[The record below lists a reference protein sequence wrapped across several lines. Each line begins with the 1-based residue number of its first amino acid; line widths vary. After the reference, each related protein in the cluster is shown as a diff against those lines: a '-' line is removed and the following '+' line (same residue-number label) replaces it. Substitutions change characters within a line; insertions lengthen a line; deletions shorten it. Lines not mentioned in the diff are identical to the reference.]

1 MWYRIADRIIRF
13 RIPLLIL
20 LLAFTGFM
28 GYQATRVQLSFD
40 YTNAIP
46 TDNPKYKDY
55 LLFKN
60 TFGDDA
66 NNMMIGVRE
75 NDLFNLTFFND
86 YLKLSR
92 DLAKAPY
99 VENVLGI
106 PTAVAVVRDSL
117 GKMGVQRIF
126 PDTVTEQNS
135 DSLRD
140 RFLDMPFYQGLLYN
154 PETKAYLMAV
164 RINKDVLNSI
174 ERVAVIDY
182 ITAIADSFGAA
193 HQVEMHYSGL
203 PLIRTQMANK
213 VNHELKL
220 FLILSFAFTAVILL
234 VFFRSLS
241 AVLISMVVVA
251 IGVLWSF
258 GTMTLL
264 GYKLTLLTGVI
275 PPLIVVIGIPNCIYF
290 LNKYHASFA
299 ERAQQIPAVREMVG
313 KMAIVTLFTNLTA
326 AIGFGVF
333 FFTKS
338 IILSEFGLVAGLN
351 IMGLFIISL
360 ILIPAIL
367 SFLKPPKARHTNYL
381 ESKWMNKLLDSFT
394 TLVFHNR
401 KWIYTGTLAVCIMAV
416 AGMLRLRAVGH
427 IVDDLPRTD
436 KIYTDLKFFE
446 QHFKGVMPLEI
457 MISTKKKYGALTS
470 LNTWEKVDS
479 FSNVLQSYN
488 EIGGGLSLIK
498 GVKFVR
504 QGIVG
509 GGKESYTLPSS
520 FEFNALRPQ
529 LISAFKKGKESDKD
543 SELNQLLYSF
553 LDTTGAII
561 RLSVNMADIG
571 SKRLPILLD
580 RIQEQA
586 KQIFGTGDYEI
597 TFTGTT
603 ITFLEGSRFIINSLR
618 DSLLLAFAMIL
629 VCMVILFRS
638 WRIVTIAIVTN
649 IVPILIT
656 AGLMGWLGVALK
668 PSTVLVFS
676 VALGITVDVTIRFL
690 VNFKQELSTHD
701 EDIEMTVRRT
711 IRDTGLSIIFT
722 SMILVAGFGVFA
734 VSDFVGTKSLGY
746 LTALTLLLAMLFNLT
761 LQPALLVWMAKAKHK
776 KAIRKNGAGR

>member
-1 MWYRIADRIIRF
+1 MWYRVADLIIRF
-13 RIPLLIL
+13 RIPLLIVM
-20 LLAFTGFM
+20 LAFTTFM
-28 GYQATRVQLSFD
+28 GYKATQVQLSFD

-46 TDNPKYKDY
+46 TDNPRYKDY
-55 LLFKN
+55 MTFKN

-66 NNMMIGVRE
+66 SNMMIGVQE
-75 NDLFNLTFFND
+75 NDLFRPDFLND
-86 YLKLSR
+86 YIKLSAS
-92 DLAKAPY
+92 LAKAPY
-99 VENVLGI
+99 VEHVLGL
-106 PTAVAVVRDSL
+106 PTAVSVTKDQT
-117 GKMGVQRIF
+117 GKMGVQQIF
-126 PDTVTEQNS
+126 PDSVTAQNS
-135 DSLRD
+135 DSLRN
-140 RFLDMPFYQGLLYN
+140 RFLSMPFYQGLLYN
-154 PETKAYLMAV
+154 PETKTYLMAV

-174 ERVAVIDY
+174 RRVEVIDH
-182 ITAIADSFGAA
+182 IVAIADSFGEA

-234 VFFRSLS
+234 IFFRSLS

-251 IGVLWSF
+251 MGVIWSF
-258 GTMTLL
+258 GTTALL

-299 ERAQQIPAVREMVG
+299 ERARKIPALKEMVG

-351 IMGLFIISL
+351 IMGLFLISL
-360 ILIPAIL
+360 VLIPAII

-381 ESKWMNKLLDSFT
+381 ESKWMNRLLDSFT

-401 KWIYTGTLAVCIMAV
+401 KWIYTGTLVVCALSV
-416 AGMLRLRAVGH
+416 AGMLRLQAVGH
-427 IVDDLPRTD
+427 IVDDLPQTD

-446 QHFKGVMPLEI
+446 RNFKGVMPLEI
-457 MISTKKKYGALTS
+457 MINTKKKYGALTS
-470 LNTWEKVDS
+470 LNTWERVDS
-479 FSNVLQSYN
+479 FSNLLQSYD

-498 GVKFVR
+498 GVKFVK
-504 QGIVG
+504 QGITG
-509 GGKESYTLPSS
+509 GGAEDYALPSS
-520 FEFNALRPQ
+520 MEFSALRPQ
-529 LISAFKKGKESDKD
+529 LISAFRKGTSDKD
-543 SELNQLLYSF
+543 GQLNQLLYSF
-553 LDTTGAII
+553 IDSMGGVI

-571 SKRLPILLD
+571 SKRLPVLLD
-580 RIQEQA
+580 HIKDQA
-586 KQIFGTGDYEI
+586 TQIFGKEDYDI

-629 VCMVILFRS
+629 ICMIILFRS
-638 WRIVTIAIVTN
+638 WRIVAIAIVTN
-649 IVPILIT
+649 VVPILIT
-656 AGLMGWLGVALK
+656 AGLMGWLDVALK

-722 SMILVAGFGVFA
+722 SMILVVGFGVFA

-761 LQPALLVWMAKAKHK
+761 LQPALLVWMAKAKNK
-776 KAIRKNGAGR
+776 KAIRKGGA

>member
-1 MWYRIADRIIRF
+1 MWYRVADLIIRF
-13 RIPLLIL
+13 RFPLLIVM
-20 LLAFTGFM
+20 LAFTAFM
-28 GYQATRVQLSFD
+28 GYKATQVQLSFD

-46 TDNPKYKDY
+46 TDNPRYKDY
-55 LLFKN
+55 MTFKN

-66 NNMMIGVRE
+66 SNMMIGVQE
-75 NDLFNLTFFND
+75 NDLFRPDFLND
-86 YLKLSR
+86 YIKLSAS
-92 DLAKAPY
+92 LAKAPY
-99 VENVLGI
+99 VEHVLGL
-106 PTAVAVVRDSL
+106 PTAVSVTKDQT
-117 GKMGVQRIF
+117 GKMGVQQIF
-126 PDTVTEQNS
+126 PDSVTAQNS

-140 RFLDMPFYQGLLYN
+140 RFLSMPFYQGLLYN
-154 PETKAYLMAV
+154 PETKTYLMAV

-174 ERVAVIDY
+174 RRVEVIDH
-182 ITAIADSFGAA
+182 IVAIADSFGEA

-234 VFFRSLS
+234 IFFRSLS

-251 IGVLWSF
+251 IGVIWSF
-258 GTMTLL
+258 GTTALL

-299 ERAQQIPAVREMVG
+299 ERAQKIPALREMVG

-351 IMGLFIISL
+351 IMGLFLISL
-360 ILIPAIL
+360 ILIPSII

-381 ESKWMNKLLDSFT
+381 ESKWMNRLLDSFT

-401 KWIYTGTLAVCIMAV
+401 KWIYAGTLVVCALSV
-416 AGMLRLRAVGH
+416 AGMLRLQAVGH
-427 IVDDLPRTD
+427 IVDDLPQTD

-446 QHFKGVMPLEI
+446 RNFKGVMPLEI
-457 MISTKKKYGALTS
+457 MINTKKKYGALTS

-479 FSNVLQSYN
+479 FSNLLQSYD

-498 GVKFVR
+498 GVKFVK
-504 QGIVG
+504 QGVTG
-509 GGKESYTLPSS
+509 GGAEDYALPSS
-520 FEFNALRPQ
+520 MEFSALRPQ
-529 LISAFKKGKESDKD
+529 LISAFRKGTSDKD
-543 SELNQLLYSF
+543 GQLNQLLYSF
-553 LDTTGAII
+553 IDSTGGVI
-561 RLSVNMADIG
+561 RISVNMADIG
-571 SKRLPILLD
+571 SKRLPVLLD
-580 RIQEQA
+580 HIKDQA
-586 KQIFGTGDYEI
+586 TQIFGKDDYDI
-597 TFTGTT
+597 IFTGTT

-629 VCMVILFRS
+629 ICMIILFRS
-638 WRIVTIAIVTN
+638 WRIVAIAIVTN

-656 AGLMGWLGVALK
+656 AGLMGWVGVALK

-722 SMILVAGFGVFA
+722 SMILVVGFGVFA

-761 LQPALLVWMAKAKHK
+761 LQPALLVWMAKAKNK
-776 KAIRKNGAGR
+776 KAIRKDGA

>member
-1 MWYRIADRIIRF
+1 MWYRVADLIIRF
-13 RIPLLIL
+13 RVPLLIIM
-20 LLAFTGFM
+20 LAFTAFM
-28 GYQATRVQLSFD
+28 GYKATQVQLSFD

-55 LLFKN
+55 MTFKN
-60 TFGDDA
+60 TFGEDA
-66 NNMMIGVRE
+66 SNMMIGIQE
-75 NDLFNLTFFND
+75 NDLFRPDFLND
-86 YLKLSR
+86 YLKLSAS
-92 DLAKAPY
+92 LSKAPY
-99 VENVLGI
+99 VEQVLGL
-106 PTAVAVVRDSL
+106 PTAVSVVRDAA

-126 PDTVTEQNS
+126 PDTVTAQNI

-140 RFLDMPFYQGLLYN
+140 RFLSMPFYQGLLYN
-154 PETKAYLMAV
+154 PEAKTYLMAV

-174 ERVAVIDY
+174 KRVEVIAH
-182 ITAIADSFGAA
+182 IIALADSFGAA

-203 PLIRTQMANK
+203 PLIRTQMATK

-234 VFFRSLS
+234 LFFRSLS

-251 IGVLWSF
+251 IGVVWSF
-258 GTMTLL
+258 GTIALL
-264 GYKLTLLTGVI
+264 GYKITLLTGVI

-299 ERAQQIPAVREMVG
+299 ERAQKIPALREMVG

-351 IMGLFIISL
+351 IMGLFLISL
-360 ILIPAIL
+360 ILIPAII
-367 SFLKPPKARHTNYL
+367 SFLKPPNARHTNYL
-381 ESKWMNKLLDSFT
+381 ESKWMNRLLDSFT

-401 KWIYTGTLAVCIMAV
+401 KWIYVGTLVVCALSV
-416 AGMLRLRAVGH
+416 AGMLRLQAVGH
-427 IVDDLPRTD
+427 IVDDLPQTD

-446 QHFKGVMPLEI
+446 KNFKGVMPLEI
-457 MISTKKKYGALTS
+457 MINTKKKYGALTS
-470 LNTWEKVDS
+470 LSTWQKVDS
-479 FSNVLQSYN
+479 FSNLLQSYD

-498 GVKFVR
+498 GVKFVK
-504 QGIVG
+504 QGITG
-509 GGKESYTLPSS
+509 GGAEDYALPSS
-520 FEFNALRPQ
+520 MEYSALRPQ
-529 LISAFKKGKESDKD
+529 LIAAFRKGNTADKD
-543 SELNQLLYSF
+543 GQLNQLLYSF
-553 LDTTGAII
+553 IDSTGGVI

-571 SKRLPILLD
+571 SKRLPVLLD
-580 RIQEQA
+580 HIKDQA
-586 KQIFGTGDYEI
+586 TQIFGKDDYDI
-597 TFTGTT
+597 IFTGTT

-629 VCMVILFRS
+629 VCMIMLFRS
-638 WRIVTIAIVTN
+638 WRIVVIALVTN

-722 SMILVAGFGVFA
+722 SLILVVGFGVFA

-761 LQPALLVWMAKAKHK
+761 LQPALLVWMAKAKNK
-776 KAIRKNGAGR
+776 KAIRKEGK